1 MHRGHVDQEAA
12 WQGNVAGDAGTLFA
26 EGFLGDLDD
35 DILSSLQHFG
45 NELRAARG
53 TGTASLITT
62 VRPWAAGAAFET
74 RTTAGTSATIGA
86 TAAAVR
92 ASTAAIQASATA
104 IATTVA
110 STATEGPLEARA
122 RIATDA
128 SGVPR
133 KIFAWSRWAADTR
146 GTSFPGQENHVLFDG
161 RHGFRDGLTGGR
173 RDQFLVGMLRLEV
186 FVVD

>member
-1 MHRGHVDQEAA
+1 MP
-12 WQGNVAGDAGTLFA
+12 
-26 EGFLGDLDD
+26 
-35 DILSSLQHFG
+35 
-45 NELRAARG
+45 RAAR
-53 TGTASLITT
+53 A
-62 VRPWAAGAAFET
+62 AAFET
-74 RTTAGTSATIGA
+74 RTTARTSTAVG
-86 TAAAVR
+86 TAATAVR
-92 ASTAAIQASATA
+92 AASAAIQASATA

-128 SGVPR
+128 SGVPQ

-186 FVVD
+186 FVVGMFVLIMLMLTVSGIMFGVFLSHVRSEFCPVGSAAGFDFRDLVFREFRNLGNCCFLSFFR